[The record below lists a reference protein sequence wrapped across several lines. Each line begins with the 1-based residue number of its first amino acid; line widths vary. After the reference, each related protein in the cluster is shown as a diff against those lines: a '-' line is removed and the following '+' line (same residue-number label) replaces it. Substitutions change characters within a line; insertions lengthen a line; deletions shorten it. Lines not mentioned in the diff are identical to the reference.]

1 MSDQKKLPCIFTL
14 LLVLITY
21 NVSVFAQENNADI
34 FLKNQVSTNLLL
46 PIFESF
52 DLSYERTIAN
62 KWAVGLAG
70 AIYGER
76 ATELTTSYDY
86 YEYKTNYEI
95 MPFVRIY
102 FQGAQNKSHFVELFG
117 SLSETEESGRLVRSV
132 NEEGYG
138 VYSIGTKIYMVG
150 GLGAGYGYRFLFLQK
165 RLVLEAQFGIRTN
178 FEVNFIL
185 LNAAAV
191 RTGIKVGYRF

>member
-1 MSDQKKLPCIFTL
+1 MTKQSKLAFIILFFFL
-14 LLVLITY
+14 AFSFLV
-21 NVSVFAQENNADI
+21 SAQEEEATRVY
-34 FLKNQVSTNLLL
+34 KNQISTNLLL

-52 DLSYERTIAN
+52 DLNYERTIAN
-62 KWAVGLAG
+62 KWAIGLAG
-70 AIYGER
+70 AIYGAR
-76 ATELTTSYDY
+76 GTELATGYDNL
-86 YEYKTNYEI
+86 EYRTNYEV
-95 MPFVRIY
+95 MPFVRLY
-102 FQGAQNKSHFVELFG
+102 FQGAQNKSHFVEIFG

-138 VYSIGTKIYMVG
+138 VYGIGTKVYTVG

-191 RTGIKVGYRF
+191 RTGIRVGYRF